1 MPKSIRVDNG
11 MPLGDPQRK
20 SLPLLCLWLE
30 AMGVQLIFNR
40 PRRPTDNAKVERM
53 QRTTKNWAEVG
64 QCQNIEQLKQQLK
77 QVCIIQREKFKVTRL
92 KGKTRMEYYPE
103 LYQNTRAY
111 QAEQFDPQKAYTRLA
126 KWTFARK
133 TSKIG
138 QFSLYGN
145 VYYLGAKYGRQY
157 VSIKFDPKNIQWKV
171 TDAQGLFIKAF
182 NAVNFDKK
190 HLWNLTVS
198 QRTKIKTQT

>member
-20 SLPLLCLWLE
+20 SLPSLCLWLE

-53 QRTTKNWAEVG
+53 QRTTKNWAQVD
-64 QCQNIEQLKQQLK
+64 QCQNIQQLSQQLK
-77 QVCIIQREKFKVTRL
+77 QVCSIQREKFKVSRL
-92 KGKTRMEYYPE
+92 KGKTRAEYYPE
-103 LYQNTRAY
+103 LYQNPRRY
-111 QAEQFDPQKAYTRLA
+111 KAEQFDPQKAYDRLA

-145 VYYLGAKYGRQY
+145 VYYLGSKHTKQY
-157 VSIKFDPKNIQWKV
+157 VSVKFDPENIQWKV
-171 TDAQGLFIKAF
+171 KDAQGTLIKSFEAK
-182 NAVNFDKK
+182 NFDKEN
-190 HLWNLTVS
+190 LWNLTVS
-198 QRTKIKTQT
+198 KRTKLRDA